1 MMLKNTSGIYRA
13 RDGMVAGVCKG
24 LARHFD
30 IRVRWLRLGVILLAV
45 FTGFWPV
52 LGLYVVAA
60 LIMKLEP
67 VLPTTNDGAR
77 EFYDSYAGSRQ
88 GAAHRLKDKFDNM
101 DRRVRRMEDIVTSKE
116 YDWDRRFSKDK

>member
-1 MMLKNTSGIYRA
+1 MTTKQGNGIYRA

-24 LARHFD
+24 LARHFGV
-30 IRVRWLRLGVILLAV
+30 RVRLLRLGVIVLAV

-67 VLPTTNDGAR
+67 MLPTPDEGSR
-77 EFYDSYAGSRQ
+77 EFYESYASSRQ
-88 GAAHRLKDKFDNM
+88 GAAHRLKDKFENL
-101 DRRVRRMEDIVTSKE
+101 DRRIRRMEDIVTSKE
-116 YDWDRRFSKDK
+116 YDWDRRLAKDK